1 MPSKVSKKSYDK
13 EDYDYDVK
21 DSIATS
27 SKSVSS
33 TSTGDYNFDDLD
45 FEKFSTYMNK
55 KYGEERFKKGFEVIQ
70 KYKSDRFSK
79 NSEMDTMLKGILA
92 KESDVEEFVGVCSSY
107 LLLQNYASSM
117 AG

>member
-1 MPSKVSKKSYDK
+1 MPSKVTKKAYAE

-33 TSTGDYNFDDLD
+33 SSASEYNFDDLD
-45 FEKFSTYMNK
+45 FGKFTTYMNK

-92 KESDVEEFVGVCSSY
+92 HESDVEQFVGLCSSY
-107 LLLQNYASSM
+107 LLLQNYAVSM